1 MKAST
6 PHFET
11 KQTVQLEMQ
20 PRAQQVSPEP
30 PMPSTTTALNCCIF
44 LKSLYKGIK
53 RDAAVQ

>member
-6 PHFET
+6 PHFKT
-11 KQTVQLEMQ
+11 KQTVQLE
-20 PRAQQVSPEP
+20 PRAQQVSQEP